1 VLVVNGLVK
10 RFGGFTAVNNVSFR
24 VDQGEILGLIG
35 PNGSGKSTI
44 FNMLSGT
51 LVPTA
56 GSIEFAG
63 SQIAGHAPHAIIN
76 GGIGRTFQIPR
87 PFRRLTIFENV
98 ELAGFYG
105 QGRHSRA
112 KADEAAEKA
121 LAMVGLPTNRHATVD
136 TLGAAGLKKLELAK
150 ALATGPKLLLADESL
165 GGLDEHEMDQAA
177 DMLRRIRDE
186 LGITIIWVEH
196 IMGVLMRVVDRVMV
210 LDHGE
215 KISEGLPSAVA
226 SDPRVIEVYLGTDAD
241 STQLAAGEARR
252 KAGIQPHA

>member
-1 VLVVNGLVK
+1 MLEVKGLVK

-24 VDQGEILGLIG
+24 VDAGEILGLIG

-51 LVPTA
+51 LAPTL
-56 GSIEFAG
+56 GSISFDGAE
-63 SQIAGHAPHAIIN
+63 IAGLPPHRIIN
-76 GGIGRTFQIPR
+76 RGIGRTFQIPR
-87 PFRRLTIFENV
+87 PFRRLSLFENV
-98 ELAGFYG
+98 ALAGFYG

-112 KADEAAEKA
+112 SADAAAEKA
-121 LAMVGLPTNRHATVD
+121 LAMVGLSTDRHATVD
-136 TLGAAGLKKLELAK
+136 GLGAAGLKKLELAK

-165 GGLDEHEMDQAA
+165 GGLDEAEMDQAA
-177 DMLRRIRDE
+177 DMLRRIRDD

-226 SDPRVIEVYLGTDAD
+226 SDVRVIEVYLGTDAET
-241 STQLAAGEARR
+241 TQAAAAEARR
-252 KAGIQPHA
+252 RAGG